1 MDFSKL
7 KGEKTRYITGLV
19 LVVLVGVVLAFNDV
33 RLVWAVLGVAY
44 LLGFHEAL
52 KLYEKIHALSFSFWH
67 YGLAL
72 VVWGL
77 AYISPRPV
85 ESALFVGMFF
95 AGVLAFRAKN
105 IAQVLPLIYPTLPFV
120 ILLALFKD
128 FGVRGVVWLVVIVV
142 VADVGAYFGG
152 RLVGKIPLS
161 PTSPK
166 KTLEGSLIGLALSS
180 LLGGLVGMWSVG
192 FVWALGVSVIVALSA
207 ILGDLYESYLK
218 RKAEVKDSGACLPGH
233 GGILDRLDA
242 MLFGG
247 VSLHFLLFF
256 GDVFFV

>member
-7 KGEKTRYITGLV
+7 QGEKTRYITGVALV
-19 LVVLVGVVLAFNDV
+19 ILVGVVLAFNDV

-44 LLGFHEAL
+44 LLGFYEAL

-77 AYISPRPV
+77 AYISPRPI

-95 AGVLAFRAKN
+95 AGALAFRGKDSRQ
-105 IAQVLPLIYPTLPFV
+105 ILPLLYPTLPFV
-120 ILLALFKD
+120 VLLALFKD
-128 FGVRGVVWLVVIVV
+128 FGVRGVLWLVVVVV

-152 RLVGKIPLS
+152 RLLGRIPLS

-166 KTLEGSLIGLALSS
+166 KTLEGSLIGLALAS
-180 LLGGLVGMWSVG
+180 LLGGLAGLWSVG
-192 FVWALGVSVIVALSA
+192 FVGALGMSVVVALSA
-207 ILGDLYESYLK
+207 ILGDLFESYLK
-218 RKAEVKDSGACLPGH
+218 RRAEVKDSGACLPGH

-247 VSLHFLLFF
+247 VSLHFLLLFAH
-256 GDVFFV
+256 V

>member
-1 MDFSKL
+1 MDFSKF
-7 KGEKTRYITGLV
+7 KGEKARYITGAILI
-19 LVVLVGVVLAFNDV
+19 VLVGVVLVFNDV

-44 LLGFHEAL
+44 LLGFYEAL

-77 AYISPRPV
+77 AYISPHPI
-85 ESALFVGMFF
+85 EGALFVGMLF
-95 AGVLAFRAKN
+95 AGVLAFRAKD
-105 IAQVLPLIYPTLPFV
+105 IRHVLPLIYPTLPFV
-120 ILLALFKD
+120 VLLALFKD
-128 FGVRGVVWLVVIVV
+128 FGVRGVLWLVVIVV

-152 RLVGKIPLS
+152 RLLGKIPLS

-166 KTLEGSLIGLALSS
+166 KTLEGSVIGLALAS
-180 LLGGLVGMWSVG
+180 LLGGLAGLWNVD
-192 FVWALGVSVIVALSA
+192 FAWALGISVVVAISA

-218 RKAEVKDSGACLPGH
+218 RRAEVKDSGACLPGH

-247 VSLHFLLFF
+247 VALHFLLFLPY
-256 GDVFFV
+256 V

>member
-7 KGEKTRYITGLV
+7 KGEKTRYITGALLV
-19 LVVLVGVVLAFNDV
+19 ALVVVVLVSHNMLF
-33 RLVWAVLGVAY
+33 LWAVLGVAY
-44 LLGFHEAL
+44 LVGFYEAL

-72 VVWGL
+72 GVWGL
-77 AYISPRPV
+77 SYISPRPI
-85 ESALFVGMFF
+85 EGALFVGMFF
-95 AGVLAFRAKN
+95 AGALALRAKDTR
-105 IAQVLPLIYPTLPFV
+105 QVLPLIYPTLPFV
-120 ILLALFKD
+120 VLLALFKD
-128 FGVRGVVWLVVIVV
+128 FGVRGVVWLVVVVV

-152 RLVGKIPLS
+152 RLLGKIPLS

-166 KTLEGSLIGLALSS
+166 KTLEGSLIGLGLSS
-180 LLGGLVGMWSVG
+180 VLGGLAGMWSVG
-192 FVWALGVSVIVALSA
+192 FTWALGISVVVAISA
-207 ILGDLYESYLK
+207 ILGDLFESYLK

-247 VSLHFLLFF
+247 VALHFLLFLPY
-256 GDVFFV
+256 V